1 MKKKQY
7 EYVNHPTHYNHAG
20 RKECWDEWVDKF
32 GADAAVVICL
42 GNADKYLYRAGTK
55 MDNPAKQDIE
65 KARMYFKK
73 AGDIIVSCG
82 TPIAAR
88 TGRMY
93 NIIGEELTKY
103 DDF

>member
-1 MKKKQY
+1 MSKKY
-7 EYVNHPTHYNHAG
+7 EYVNHPTHYNHEG

-55 MDNPAKQDIE
+55 KDNPAKQDIE
-65 KARMYFKK
+65 KARMYFTK
-73 AGDIIVSCG
+73 AGDIIVASK
-82 TPIAAR
+82 TPITAR
-88 TGRMY
+88 TGNMY

-103 DDF
+103 EDRF